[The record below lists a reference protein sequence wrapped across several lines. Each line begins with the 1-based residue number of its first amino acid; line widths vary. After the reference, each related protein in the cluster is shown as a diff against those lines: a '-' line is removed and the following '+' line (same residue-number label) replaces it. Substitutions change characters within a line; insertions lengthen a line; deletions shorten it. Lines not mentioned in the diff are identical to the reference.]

1 MTGERRVNHC
11 SDGPISARIG
21 HRSFDQGIDH
31 IWHLF
36 SCVSSVS
43 TFRLFGLAH
52 PKGVGQAKSAW
63 ADSYLA
69 VTHLRQ
75 EWFGSRKF
83 PRSRTN
89 PNQEHTMFFSTKSR
103 VCTSLAGLSILA
115 SMPAVAQDRSGLYIS
130 AYGGSSSLASTSLT
144 ESRASLSTLA
154 GKGSFGSGSGIGGA
168 FGYRYGNGWAAE
180 LAWDY
185 RSHDVKR
192 IGGTPVQG
200 DFASTTAFINGYYR
214 FDKLGIVRPFVG
226 AGLGY
231 VTEMDID
238 LNRDGSEQEY
248 SRRGGVAVQAIV
260 GGEMELTDQWS
271 VSTDLRWSEMGSGSF
286 QSSSTGA
293 TLSGK
298 PKYQPTSVNLGLT
311 YRFK

>member
-1 MTGERRVNHC
+1 
-11 SDGPISARIG
+11 
-21 HRSFDQGIDH
+21 
-31 IWHLF
+31 
-36 SCVSSVS
+36 
-43 TFRLFGLAH
+43 
-52 PKGVGQAKSAW
+52 
-63 ADSYLA
+63 
-69 VTHLRQ
+69 
-75 EWFGSRKF
+75 
-83 PRSRTN
+83 
-89 PNQEHTMFFSTKSR
+89 MFFSTKSR

-115 SMPAVAQDRSGLYIS
+115 SMPVVAQERPGLYVS
-130 AYGGSSSLASTSLT
+130 AYGGSSSLASTRLT
-144 ESRASLSTLA
+144 ESRTSLSTLA
-154 GKGSFGSGSGIGGA
+154 GKGSFGSGSGMGGA
-168 FGYRYGNGWAAE
+168 FGYRYGNGWSAE

-185 RSHDVKR
+185 RSHDIKR
-192 IGGTPVQG
+192 IGGTPVEG